1 MNAGELEAARE
12 AAWRDYDHANR
23 AIPDCEH
30 VRAWRQQ
37 IAEARTKHQ
46 VAIRAHRKALAAQ
59 EKAEA
64 ATVEPEPVPVTPR
77 PAPVA
82 PATTPAPDVQESLFE
97 VGKAA

>member
-1 MNAGELEAARE
+1 MNEAGELEAARE
-12 AAWRDYDHANR
+12 AAWRDYDAANR

-37 IAEARTKHQ
+37 IADARTKHQ
-46 VAIRAHRKALAAQ
+46 AAIRAHRKALTAQ

-64 ATVEPEPVPVTPR
+64 SKAEAAAVEPEPVPVE
-77 PAPVA
+77 

-97 VGKAA
+97 VGEAA

>member
-1 MNAGELEAARE
+1 MSGVGELEAARE

-46 VAIRAHRKALAAQ
+46 AAIRAHRAGLAAQ

-64 ATVEPEPVPVTPR
+64 SKAEPVPVTPK
-77 PAPVA
+77 PAPVV
-82 PATTPAPDVQESLFE
+82 PATAPAPDVQESLFD
-97 VGKAA
+97 VGEAA

>member
-46 VAIRAHRKALAAQ
+46 AAIRAHRAGLAAQ

-64 ATVEPEPVPVTPR
+64 SKAEPVPVTPR